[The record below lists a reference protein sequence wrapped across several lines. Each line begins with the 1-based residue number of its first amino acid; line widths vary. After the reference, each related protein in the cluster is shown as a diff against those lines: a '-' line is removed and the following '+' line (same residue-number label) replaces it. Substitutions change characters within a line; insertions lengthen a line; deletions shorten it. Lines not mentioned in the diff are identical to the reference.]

1 MAIYYSDKLDSYR
14 AVLDDGLCIEN
25 DNEVWFRMR
34 FIGGKYR
41 VIFENIYTDTQ
52 ETEKYRID
60 EEDWG
65 TFKKKFR
72 DYYSKEIK

>member
-1 MAIYYSDKLDSYR
+1 MTVYYSDKLDNYR

-41 VIFENIYTDTQ
+41 VIFENINTDTIGT
-52 ETEKYRID
+52 ETYRID
-60 EEDWG
+60 EEDRG
-65 TFKKKFR
+65 PCKKKCS
-72 DYYSKEIK
+72 D